1 MVILKPLSWLEKRAR
16 FLMWGFHELSARAN
30 YPLFVGGVRAAIVA
44 PDMPLKNVPKVFVRR
59 VRNFLDRGIG
69 ITADRRAGQKGVFQE
84 YEIED
89 AVELGIGL
97 SLQNAGM
104 PQSEIVAFLLGSQ
117 EVIRT
122 HVRSMP
128 TSSVGALFPHFL
140 VVTPHALSETI
151 RQFGRQPNLK
161 PGSLAFFE
169 PKFVATKKEW
179 RLLALGWS
187 SAASIVIEIG
197 DLVSSLHDTLPQC
210 ATLQRGRQ

>member
-1 MVILKPLSWLEKRAR
+1 MSYQRAQIILSLWSAFAPRSWTA
-16 FLMWGFHELSARAN
+16 G
-30 YPLFVGGVRAAIVA
+30 
-44 PDMPLKNVPKVFVRR
+44 MPLKTVPKVFVRR

-117 EVIRT
+117 DVIRT

-128 TSSVGALFPHFL
+128 TSSVGAIFPHFL
-140 VVTPHALSETI
+140 IVTPHALSETI
-151 RQFGRQPNLK
+151 RQFGPQPNVRLGNL
-161 PGSLAFFE
+161 PFFE
-169 PKFVATKKEW
+169 PKFVATKGDW
-179 RLLALGWS
+179 QLLADEIGWP

-197 DLVSSLHDTLPQC
+197 DLVSNIRDALPQSE
-210 ATLQRGRQ
+210 TLQRGRQ